1 MLKTLSKEE
10 RHLQL
15 ELLKTKRMSSSQE
28 KIKKVAK
35 KRVKTPV
42 IVESDDECELKPIH
56 SSKPKAKGTK
66 RVKNQFIDFEC
77 EEDIPEQ
84 RKELEIADEQEVDYV
99 ASDVEELK
107 TDENENHSLA
117 DEPEEEQEQEEEE
130 EGEEKNE
137 EYGGD
142 QVGDLEE
149 EEEEEEEEED
159 EEVEEV
165 LPCFLCKSDMKI
177 VTKDGQQM
185 LFCSAGTAICSPPF
199 ATPATFLAL
208 REMSKAVHPKF
219 VHAKKGTPPRCH
231 KHDVPMALSFCK
243 SASEKFAHRPV
254 FKCAVRSGKNP
265 LTNKEDSS
273 FVKCADGLFGDLSNL
288 AKARNEYEIYQA
300 QVAADKARAIRSKNL
315 VVKSLKVQE
324 AQDRLAGKKRK
335 STSDGHLASKNKV
348 ICKTPVNE

>member
-84 RKELEIADEQEVDYV
+84 RKELEIVDEQEVDYV

-117 DEPEEEQEQEEEE
+117 DEPEEKQEQEEEEE
-130 EGEEKNE
+130 EGEEKTRNMGE
-137 EYGGD
+137 IKKEIWKKKKKKKKM
-142 QVGDLEE
+142 
-149 EEEEEEEEED
+149 
-159 EEVEEV
+159 
-165 LPCFLCKSDMKI
+165 KSDMKI